1 MKWFILSF
9 MGVLLL
15 SCQGKTSSGT
25 DGNKQVSVPDTV
37 LAYKY
42 KESGKK
48 KSANGNQHGA
58 IDDYT
63 KAICFNPNYD
73 TAYHNRGVVKA
84 AIGDYNGA
92 ISDYNKAIEINPQ
105 LKFSFFSRGNVKVKL
120 KDNIGAMYDFSKAI
134 ELDSNYINPYINRGV
149 LKSKMGDI
157 EGELSDYRLAIKIC
171 KPNADLYNNLGRALY
186 DLERFKE
193 SAEAYGEGIK
203 HFPKDYRLYYGR
215 GLARKRIG
223 DKKGA
228 CEDWMKSSELGCV
241 QANILLP
248 LCDEYMK
255 ERTDSLKRQNEG
267 ERTLNKSVSELVQ
280 ETSRAKYSAP
290 IYATP
295 LRWPKLRHKGRIFF
309 TTPPNLPGQ
318 RTTRV
323 YVTNC

>member
-1 MKWFILSF
+1 MKL
-9 MGVLLL
+9 GA
-15 SCQGKTSSGT
+15 
-25 DGNKQVSVPDTV
+25 NNEA
-37 LAYKY
+37 LA
-42 KESGKK
+42 
-48 KSANGNQHGA
+48 
-58 IDDYT
+58 
-63 KAICFNPNYD
+63 
-73 TAYHNRGVVKA
+73 
-84 AIGDYNGA
+84 
-92 ISDYNKAIEINPQ
+92 DYNKSIRINPHF
-105 LKFSFFSRGNVKVKL
+105 LE
-120 KDNIGAMYDFSKAI
+120 A
-134 ELDSNYINPYINRGV
+134 YINRGL

-186 DLERFKE
+186 DLDRFKE

-290 IYATP
+290 IYATQ
-295 LRWPKLRHKGRIFF
+295 LRWPKPRHKDWIFF
-309 TTPPNLPGQ
+309 TMPPNLPGQ

>member
-1 MKWFILSF
+1 MKWSMLSF

-15 SCQGKTSSGT
+15 SCQGKTSSVTHG
-25 DGNKQVSVPDTV
+25 DKQVSAPDTV

-48 KSANGNQHGA
+48 KSANGDQQGA

-63 KAICFNPNYD
+63 KAIYFNPNYD

-84 AIGDYNGA
+84 AIGDYN
-92 ISDYNKAIEINPQ
+92 
-105 LKFSFFSRGNVKVKL
+105 
-120 KDNIGAMYDFSKAI
+120 
-134 ELDSNYINPYINRGV
+134 
-149 LKSKMGDI
+149 
-157 EGELSDYRLAIKIC
+157 GELSDYRLAIKIC

-267 ERTLNKSVSELVQ
+267 KEQSE
-280 ETSRAKYSAP
+280 
-290 IYATP
+290 
-295 LRWPKLRHKGRIFF
+295 
-309 TTPPNLPGQ
+309 
-318 RTTRV
+318 
-323 YVTNC
+323 

>member
-1 MKWFILSF
+1 MKWFILLF

-15 SCQGKTSSGT
+15 SCQGKSSSGT
-25 DGNKQVSVPDTV
+25 DSDKQVSVPDTV

-42 KESGKK
+42 KESGEKTDK
-48 KSANGNQHGA
+48 FELKIRGNNKTKQGNLTGG
-58 IDDYT
+58 IEDYT
-63 KAICFNPNYD
+63 MAILIDTLYDSAYFNRAN
-73 TAYHNRGVVKA
+73 NLMKL
-84 AIGDYNGA
+84 GA
-92 ISDYNKAIEINPQ
+92 NNEALADYNKSIRINPHF
-105 LKFSFFSRGNVKVKL
+105 LE
-120 KDNIGAMYDFSKAI
+120 A
-134 ELDSNYINPYINRGV
+134 YINRGI

-157 EGELSDYRLAIKIC
+157 EGELSDYRIAIKKC
-171 KPNADLYNNLGRALY
+171 EPNANLYNNLGRALY

-267 ERTLNKSVSELVQ
+267 KEQSE
-280 ETSRAKYSAP
+280 
-290 IYATP
+290 
-295 LRWPKLRHKGRIFF
+295 
-309 TTPPNLPGQ
+309 
-318 RTTRV
+318 
-323 YVTNC
+323 